1 MNKTLT
7 CIASLAPIVGVVFG
21 FGGMMIIAFML
32 EDAET
37 AGALLS
43 VGSMMFSFIL
53 IFIGVIMCWV
63 DIFWFIALTCKR
75 KDWDTSKKVIWSI
88 VLYMLNI
95 FVFPVYWY
103 LYLRTED

>member
-1 MNKTLT
+1 MNKKLT

-21 FGGMMIIAFML
+21 FIGMVIIAFAMEETEVAGAIFGVGGMMVSF
-32 EDAET
+32 
-37 AGALLS
+37 LL
-43 VGSMMFSFIL
+43 IL
-53 IFIGVIMCWV
+53 IGVIMCWV
-63 DIFWFIALTCKR
+63 DIIWFIVLTCKR
-75 KDWDTSKKVIWSI
+75 KDWDTSEKVIWSI